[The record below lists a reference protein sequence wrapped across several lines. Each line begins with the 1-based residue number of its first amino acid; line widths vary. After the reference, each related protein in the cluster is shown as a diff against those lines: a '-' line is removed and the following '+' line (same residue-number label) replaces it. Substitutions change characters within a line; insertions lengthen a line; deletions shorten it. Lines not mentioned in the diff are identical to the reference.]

1 MSPRPSEAN
10 PRSKLAAFVPLAS
23 AIVVATLVWG
33 IASETTTV
41 TRRVVGNGT
50 GHFETASETT
60 NLWVAGIA
68 FAILAMGVVVWIR
81 LHPDRSGRTKLMD
94 LSPTA
99 AAIVLLPLIG
109 CTFIVR
115 GQRADPSFEER
126 ERYRDTQAVLNAIAN
141 AGIDC
146 TNPRSAAK
154 NTDYWTAS
162 ETTCDIATPAAI
174 EDGADS
180 VIVDMWRSDDS
191 RARWME
197 TVPHEDVFAVF
208 GPTWLIRCEFQADC
222 AQIQAAIGGRN
233 Y

>member
-1 MSPRPSEAN
+1 MPGPSEAKR
-10 PRSKLAAFVPLAS
+10 RSRLAAFVPLAI
-23 AIVVATLVWG
+23 AVVVATLVWG
-33 IASETTTV
+33 IASETTTI

-50 GHFETASETT
+50 GYFETTSDTT

-68 FAILAMGVVVWIR
+68 FAILAMGVIVWIR
-81 LHPDRSGRTKLMD
+81 LHPDRSGRTKVMD

-99 AAIVLLPLIG
+99 VAIVLLPLIG

-115 GQRADPSFEER
+115 GQRADTSFEER
-126 ERYRDTQAVLNAIAN
+126 ERYRDTQAVLDAIAN

-146 TNPRSAAK
+146 TKPRSAAK
-154 NTDYWTAS
+154 KTDYWTAS

-180 VIVDMWRSDDS
+180 VIIDMWRSDES
-191 RARWME
+191 AARWMDA
-197 TVPHEDVFAVF
+197 VPHEDVFAVF